1 MEKEN
6 LKKNLNELQ
15 IKDFEFYTG
24 ARAPYYNLL
33 KKHNITTIGQLLNDD
48 LMKPLIL
55 RCGEETRNNLN
66 ILIAMAKY
74 EYLNIPLPG
83 EALLDKKLIIDEKS
97 FRLYVEVEDK
107 LKKRFATEKFIPM
120 FRNSAEILEKDFFV
134 ETGIYDKNT
143 KLIDY
148 FKWLSI
154 TDNIFKPKTLI
165 VSRIVSIYIESYE
178 KNKNMNNI
186 NNDVDTIESLRSLLA
201 NIIDVRDNLNN
212 QISEL
217 QEKINLLSQ
226 TENKGGIKRWQIA

>member
-6 LKKNLNELQ
+6 LKENLNELQ

-24 ARAPYYNLL
+24 SKAAYYNLL

-48 LMKPLIL
+48 LMKPLFL
-55 RCGEETRNNLN
+55 RCGEDTRNELN

-107 LKKRFATEKFIPM
+107 FKKRFATDEFIPM
-120 FRNSAEILEKDFFV
+120 GPYKAKRLEKMFFV
-134 ETGIYDKNT
+134 ETEIYDENT

-154 TDNIFKPKTLI
+154 SDHCFETAQ
-165 VSRIVSIYIESYE
+165 RIISIYIESYE
-178 KNKNMNNI
+178 KNKNMNNT
-186 NNDVDTIESLRSLLA
+186 NNDVDTIESLRSQLA
-201 NIIDVRDNLNN
+201 NIIDMRDNLNN

-226 TENKGGIKRWQIA
+226 TENKGGIKR